1 MQRKETLSFKDR
13 LSKNNIII
21 DHQVISIQKNKAND
35 VSEIRTIKLLDI
47 DYVEVPKLSTHGY
60 LTVDALSELL
70 SIIFLPVVVYFVA
83 RTRSSFTEYMIDAG
97 PVWIVFVI
105 VKLIMY
111 QRRNILHIVVSGERI
126 VFDLDLK
133 QYGSQENRKQ
143 VLKDLAV
150 EIKARKTTLN
160 LELLKNMISVCL

>member
-83 RTRSSFTEYMIDAG
+83 RTRRCS
-97 PVWIVFVI
+97 
-105 VKLIMY
+105 
-111 QRRNILHIVVSGERI
+111 
-126 VFDLDLK
+126 
-133 QYGSQENRKQ
+133 
-143 VLKDLAV
+143 AV
-150 EIKARKTTLN
+150 DC
-160 LELLKNMISVCL
+160 SV